1 MKNPLLSD
9 TEFLVAGAA
18 SVVLLGLGVYL
29 LAKATAQASADS
41 ATDDL
46 EDTAAVATL
55 ATVV

>member
-41 ATDDL
+41 ATDDIYH
-46 EDTAAVATL
+46 TGGGATL